1 MAARAPRAASKAEV
15 GAPPPDRS
23 PLWPAEPAVR
33 LLLLLLL
40 ALDASRLARGLSLAL
55 ELAGLK
61 ITSQRQATISPRSG
75 ASLRDPKDVTQQR

>member
-33 LLLLLLL
+33 LLLLLL